1 MKTVETTLKKSS
13 KIPKS
18 KTTLVKVSFH
28 LKYKTHFGQG
38 IYIYGNHPQL
48 GAGKIENAI
57 PLVYLNND
65 YWVLHL
71 DMEANAN
78 DTKVVYH
85 YFIQN
90 ADGTK
95 SFEAGNDK
103 TIDLLYSTSSDLVML
118 DSWNFTGY
126 KENTFYTA
134 PFVNVLMKQPEQQKI
149 IANDATATHIFR
161 VKAPLLA
168 AHQTICMVGESKLL
182 GAWDASKALLLHKV
196 LGADFYELSITAG
209 KSNFPFVY
217 KYGIYDLNTQ
227 SFVQFEDGENRVV
240 YEPVGK
246 DKLVI
251 VNDGFLHVN
260 AVNWKGAGVAIP
272 VFSLRSNQ
280 SAGVGE
286 FADLKLLVDWAK
298 EVGLKLVQ
306 ILPINDTTATHTWMD
321 SYPYAAISAFA
332 LHPMFVRL
340 EAVATKEQKE
350 LLNPYTKTIA
360 ALNNL
365 TEVDYEGV
373 MNLKWEVLRLLYA
386 KNGKTDLA
394 TKEFAEFFENNKDW
408 LVSYSA
414 FSYLRDLHGTVDF
427 NQWPTHATYDEA
439 AIAKLVAP
447 KSKTYDD
454 IAFFYFVQYHLHLQL
469 LDATQYAHKN
479 GVIVKGDI
487 PIGVYRFGADAWQN
501 GHLFHM
507 EMQAGAPPDDFAVSG
522 QNWGFPT
529 YNWEAMG
536 SDGFAWWKSRFEQM
550 KFYFDAFRIDHIL
563 GFFRIW
569 SIPMHAVEGIMG
581 HFVPAIPV
589 SINEL
594 NAKGIQIDHYRLTH
608 PFINET
614 TLFQIFGYDNELIKK
629 EYLKHI
635 GDGHYELLPAF
646 KTQRQ
651 VEAFFSSLPQDEWH
665 QKIKQGLFNLI
676 SNVILFDA
684 EKQHHFHFR
693 FNIESTS
700 SFQHLDAKT
709 QHLLKDLY
717 VDYFFK
723 RQDAAW
729 EKEAMQKLPMLKL
742 STNMLIC
749 GEDLGLVPSCVP
761 NVMYQL
767 GMLSLEVQRMPKATH
782 KTFFHPN
789 DAPYLSVV
797 TPASHDTSTIRGWWE
812 EDRAKTQQFYNH
824 EIGQWG
830 EAPVHCEA
838 WINKAILLQHLYS
851 PAMWAIFQLQDYLG
865 VDETIRRS
873 NPNEERINVP
883 ANPKHYWR
891 YRMHLSLEDL
901 MVATTFNTE
910 WKSAIKSSGR

>member
-1 MKTVETTLKKSS
+1 MKSVAEKK
-13 KIPKS
+13 
-18 KTTLVKVSFH
+18 KTTMSKAKTGSKGVKLSFH
-28 LKYKTHFGQG
+28 LRYQTHFGQG

-48 GAGKIENAI
+48 GNNIIAQAV
-57 PLVYLNND
+57 PLIFLNND
-65 YWVLHL
+65 NWVLHL
-71 DMEANAN
+71 EMDASSVNE
-78 DTKVVYH
+78 KVVYH

-90 ADGTK
+90 EDGTK
-95 SFEAGNDK
+95 AFDAVSDKSFDFEA
-103 TIDLLYSTSSDLVML
+103 LQARELVII

-126 KENTFYTA
+126 KENAFYTA
-134 PFVNVLMKQPEQQKI
+134 PFKNVLLSPSKLGKQVAISE
-149 IANDATATHIFR
+149 NATHVFR
-161 VKAPLLA
+161 VKAPLLT
-168 AHQTICMVGESKLL
+168 AHQTICMVGEAKTI
-182 GAWDASKALLLHKV
+182 GAWDAKKALLLTKV
-196 LGADFYELSITAG
+196 NGEDYYEISLDAG
-209 KSNFPFVY
+209 KCNFPFVY
-217 KYGIYDLNTQ
+217 KYGIYDVNAK
-227 SFVQFEDGENRVV
+227 SFVQFEEGDNRVV

-246 DKLVI
+246 GKLVI
-251 VNDGFLHVN
+251 VNDGFLHMN
-260 AVNWKGAGVAIP
+260 ASSWKGAGVAIP
-272 VFSLRSNQ
+272 VFSLRSDK

-286 FADLKLLVDWAK
+286 FADIKLLADWASK
-298 EVGLKLVQ
+298 VGLKLIQ

-340 EAVATKEQKE
+340 EDMLEDGQASILKPYLTKIKE
-350 LLNPYTKTIA
+350 L
-360 ALNNL
+360 NNQSH
-365 TEVDYEGV
+365 VDYDGV
-373 MNLKWEVLRLLYA
+373 MSLKWEVLHLLYA
-386 KNGKTDLA
+386 KNGIGVLA
-394 TKEFAEFFENNKDW
+394 SKDFVKFFMQNKNW
-408 LVSYSA
+408 LVGYSV

-427 NQWPTHATYDEA
+427 NQWPTHAKYEEG
-439 AIAKLVAP
+439 AITQLINP
-447 KSKTYDD
+447 KSKSYDA

-469 LDATQYAHKN
+469 LVASQYAHSK

-487 PIGVYRFGADAWQN
+487 PIGVYRFGADVWQN
-501 GHLFHM
+501 PGLFHM

-529 YNWEAMG
+529 YNWEVMT
-536 SDGFAWWKSRFEQM
+536 SDGFAWWKSRFDQM

-594 NAKGIQIDHYRLTH
+594 NSKGIQCDHYRLTQ
-608 PFINET
+608 PFIDET
-614 TLFQIFGYDNELIKK
+614 ILFQIFGYDNDLIKK
-629 EYLKHI
+629 EYLKPI
-635 GDGHYELLPAF
+635 GDGHYEMLPAY

-651 VEAFFSSLPQDEWH
+651 VEACFSVMPQDEWH
-665 QKIKQGLFNLI
+665 EKVKLGLYKLI

-684 EKQHHFHFR
+684 EKPHHFHFR

-700 SFQHLDAKT
+700 AFQNLDPTTKQA
-709 QHLLKDLY
+709 LKALY
-717 VDYFFK
+717 VDYYFK

-767 GMLSLEVQRMPKATH
+767 GMLSLEVQRMPKANN
-782 KTFFHPN
+782 KNFFHPN

-797 TPASHDTSTIRGWWE
+797 TPSSHDTSTIRAWWE
-812 EDRAKTQQFYNH
+812 EDREKTQQFYNH

-830 EAPVHCEA
+830 DAPIHCEA

-865 VDETIRRS
+865 VDESIRRS
-873 NPNEERINVP
+873 DPNEERINVP

-891 YRMHLSLEDL
+891 YRMHLTLEDL
-901 MVATTFNTE
+901 NNSNTFNNE
-910 WKSAIKSSGR
+910 WSLAIQSSGR